1 MMVALKPAEN
11 WREMLPEVE
20 GRYEF
25 DAPLA
30 PLTWF
35 RVGGPADVLYRPAN
49 VLDLCHFLR
58 NCPVDVP
65 KLFIGVGSN
74 LLIRDGGF
82 RGIVIRLGKPFA
94 SIRVSGDRMI
104 VGGGALDITV
114 ANMARDHGL
123 GGLEFLRGIPGSIG
137 GAIAMN
143 AGAYGRDMSDILE
156 SATFIMPDGSY
167 RVLAS
172 FELRMSY
179 RHAEIPP
186 GAVLVEATLK
196 GEPADKDVIQAEMNR
211 IVQERE
217 DSQPLRTRTGGSTF
231 KNPEGG
237 KAWQLIDKAGCRGQ
251 TRGGAQ
257 VSPKHTNFLL
267 NHGDATAKDIEYLGE
282 EVRQTVFE
290 KTGVML
296 EWEIRRV
303 GVKEEAQ

>member
-1 MMVALKPAEN
+1 MAALKPAAN
-11 WREMLPEVE
+11 WRDALPDVE

-25 DAPLA
+25 DVSLA

-35 RVGGPADVLYRPAN
+35 RVGGPADVVYRPAN
-49 VLDLCHFLR
+49 VLDLCQFLR
-58 NCPVDVP
+58 NCPADVP

-94 SIRVSGDRMI
+94 SIRISGDRLV

-114 ANMARDHGL
+114 ANAARDHGL

-137 GAIAMN
+137 GAVAMN

-167 RVLAS
+167 RVLAA
-172 FELRMSY
+172 FELHMTY
-179 RHAEIPP
+179 RHARIPE

-196 GEPADKDVIQAEMNR
+196 GTPSDKEVIQAEMNR

-217 DSQPLRTRTGGSTF
+217 ESQPLRTRTGGSTF
-231 KNPEGG
+231 KNPEGA
-237 KAWQLIDKAGCRGQ
+237 KAWQLIDKAGCRGRS
-251 TRGGAQ
+251 RGGAQ

-290 KTGVML
+290 HSGVML
-296 EWEIRRV
+296 DWEIRRV
-303 GVKEEAQ
+303 GEKEASE

>member
-1 MMVALKPAEN
+1 MMAAHKPPVD
-11 WREMLPEVE
+11 WREQLPDVE

-49 VLDLCHFLR
+49 VLDLCRFLR
-58 NCPVDVP
+58 ECPEGVP
-65 KLFIGVGSN
+65 KLFIGIGSN

-94 SIRVSGDRMI
+94 TIRAAGDRLI

-114 ANMARDHGL
+114 ANAARDHSL
-123 GGLEFLRGIPGSIG
+123 GGMEFLRGIPGSIG
-137 GAIAMN
+137 GAVAMN

-156 SATFIMPDGSY
+156 SVTLVMPDGSY
-167 RVLAS
+167 KVLAA

-179 RHAEIPP
+179 RTAHLPA
-186 GAVLVEATLK
+186 GAVIVEATLK
-196 GEPADKDVIQAEMNR
+196 GEAADKDEIQAEMDR

-231 KNPEGG
+231 KNPEGA
-237 KAWQLIDKAGCRGQ
+237 KAWELIDKANCRGL

-257 VSPKHTNFLL
+257 VSPKHCNFLL
-267 NHGDATAKDIEYLGE
+267 NHGEATAKDIEYLGE
-282 EVRQTVFE
+282 EVRQAVFE

-296 EWEIRRV
+296 DWEIRRV
-303 GVKEEAQ
+303 GEREVSQ